1 MFFPT
6 FTTFTA
12 VLLALSGTTQAI
24 GGNAHALGHGNRP
37 RRAQHFGRQ
46 AQDQPQPPPGAK
58 VYTTHIAKPE
68 GYPNGNSSHVE
79 VDGEMV
85 RRGEGVVDLEAR
97 GGPVGKRAFSGM
109 RATYYAVSV
118 QNARKNADSGLDPA
132 NETTWSWLE

>member
-37 RRAQHFGRQ
+37 R
-46 AQDQPQPPPGAK
+46 PPPGAK

-109 RATYYAVSV
+109 RATYYAVSF
-118 QNARKNADSGLDPA
+118 QIAQRDADSGLDLA
-132 NETTWSWLE
+132 RQ